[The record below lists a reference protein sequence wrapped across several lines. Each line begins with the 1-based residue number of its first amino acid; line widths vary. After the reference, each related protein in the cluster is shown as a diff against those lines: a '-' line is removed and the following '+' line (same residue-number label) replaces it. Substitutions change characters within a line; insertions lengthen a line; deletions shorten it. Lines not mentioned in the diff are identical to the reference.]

1 MKAVLFDAAG
11 TLFGERRSRDELYQ
25 EALAGLGH
33 ALELAEVARL
43 RAELH
48 DELPEVF
55 EGHPRYSDGWFREY
69 VRRLLRRVGS
79 TADPEPV
86 RAGLAHH
93 YQHAESFVVHG
104 DAPPCLDA
112 LLERGLRLGVV
123 SNWSA
128 RLPVLLEELGL
139 ARAFEVVVASATF
152 GRSKPDPAI
161 FREALRRLG
170 LRPDE
175 VLHVGDHPQN
185 DLAGARRAG
194 LHALLLVRDGCA
206 SGSRPVEGSGVVH
219 SLLEVPARLL
229 T

>member
-1 MKAVLFDAAG
+1 MKAVLFDAGG
-11 TLFGERRSRDELYQ
+11 TLFGERRTRDELYQ

-33 ALELAEVARL
+33 PLDLPAIARL

-55 EGHPRYSDGWFREY
+55 EGHARYSDGWFREY
-69 VRRLLRRVGS
+69 VRRLLERVGCP
-79 TADPEPV
+79 ADPEPV
-86 RAGLAHH
+86 RAGLARH
-93 YQHAESFVVHG
+93 YLRADSFVIHG
-104 DAPPCLDA
+104 DVPPCLDA

-128 RLPVLLEELGL
+128 HLPVLLEDLGL
-139 ARAFEVVVASATF
+139 VRSFEVVLASAAL

-161 FREALRRLG
+161 FREALRRLD

-194 LHALLLVRDGCA
+194 LHALLLRRDGAA
-206 SGSRPVEGSGVVH
+206 SGTHGVEASAVVE
-219 SLLEVPARLL
+219 SLLEVPSRLA